1 LNLYQDDENDDSLK
15 VDKVNEIDGL
25 IRIGKFNKETEKFV
39 DLIDYNDPF
48 MKDGKYFNLKYLQ
61 IFSIRVQKFMVCRLP

>member
-1 LNLYQDDENDDSLK
+1 LNLYQDDENDVSLK
-15 VDKVNEIDGL
+15 GEKVNEIDGL

-48 MKDGKYFNLKYLQ
+48 MKVGKYFNL
-61 IFSIRVQKFMVCRLP
+61 